1 MAKSSCSTRIL
12 NLIKKSS
19 LKSIDKDDA
28 IDKINIAVLE
38 AKKTNLD
45 QVDIDRISK
54 EVTEQVKAQK
64 KINKIN
70 AVNDEILV
78 RKKVQELLDTFD
90 GDEQEGLIALLVG
103 SNRLTMGARSSV
115 GVAQNAAQGQLV
127 AAFDAEVTANNL
139 DGMFDKADGKL
150 QEELAITQ
158 QQISEGMEVTTKN
171 QDIKK
176 LAEIMEK
183 HSELTRQALNAR
195 GANIPKMWGYVVR
208 QSHDQFNVRAAANR
222 LGKNIEEIVL
232 KYSI

>member
-19 LKSIDKDDA
+19 LKSIDQQDA

-70 AVNDEILV
+70 AVNDELLV
-78 RKKVQELLDTFD
+78 RKKVEELLKTFD

-103 SNRLTMGARSSV
+103 SNRLTLGARSSV

-127 AAFDAEVTANNL
+127 ASFDAEVTANNL
-139 DGMFDKADGKL
+139 DGMFDKADGRL

-171 QDIKK
+171 PDIKK
-176 LAEIMEK
+176 LAEIMDD
-183 HSELTRQALNAR
+183 AR
-195 GANIPKMWGYVVR
+195 
-208 QSHDQFNVRAAANR
+208 
-222 LGKNIEEIVL
+222 EIND
-232 KYSI
+232 

>member
-19 LKSIDKDDA
+19 LKSIDKEDA
-28 IDKINIAVLE
+28 IMNKINIAVLE

-54 EVTEQVKAQK
+54 DVTEQIKAQK

-103 SNRLTMGARSSV
+103 SNRLTTGCKIICWCCSKCCTRS
-115 GVAQNAAQGQLV
+115 
-127 AAFDAEVTANNL
+127 
-139 DGMFDKADGKL
+139 
-150 QEELAITQ
+150 
-158 QQISEGMEVTTKN
+158 ISSC
-171 QDIKK
+171 I
-176 LAEIMEK
+176 
-183 HSELTRQALNAR
+183 
-195 GANIPKMWGYVVR
+195 
-208 QSHDQFNVRAAANR
+208 
-222 LGKNIEEIVL
+222 
-232 KYSI
+232 

>member
-19 LKSIDKDDA
+19 IKSVDQQDL

-45 QVDIDRISK
+45 QVDIDKISK
-54 EVTEQVKAQK
+54 EVTEQIKAQK

-78 RKKVQELLDTFD
+78 RKKVQELIETFD

-103 SNRLTMGARSSV
+103 SNRLTLGARSSV

-127 AAFDAEVTANNL
+127 ASFDAEVTANGL
-139 DGMFDKADGKL
+139 DGMFNKAV
-150 QEELAITQ
+150 
-158 QQISEGMEVTTKN
+158 S
-171 QDIKK
+171 
-176 LAEIMEK
+176 
-183 HSELTRQALNAR
+183 
-195 GANIPKMWGYVVR
+195 
-208 QSHDQFNVRAAANR
+208 
-222 LGKNIEEIVL
+222 
-232 KYSI
+232 